1 MKYRFYSPVQG
12 IIDYD
17 FNKDMDY
24 DSYFDEEAME
34 ELGEVDFDFLTA
46 EVVLCQEKV
55 QIKYALLM
63 LSYPA
68 KASALSSNAA

>member
-1 MKYRFYSPVQG
+1 MQMMMYKNMLEQIDADMSAIRKGKSIMSYMEDIG
-12 IIDYD
+12 I
-17 FNKDMDY
+17 
-24 DSYFDEEAME
+24 
-34 ELGEVDFDFLTA
+34 ELV